1 MIKVSNIFPILV
13 WIRRYGKKDFAD
25 DFMASIIVTIMLV
38 PQSMAYAMLA
48 GLPPVVGMYA
58 SILPL
63 IAYALF
69 GSSRTLAVGPV
80 AVISMMTATAIHNA
94 GYSAVEDQ
102 IMAALA
108 LCIMSGLF
116 LFVLGCL
123 RLGFLAN
130 LLSHPVI
137 SSFITASAI
146 LIAFSQMKHILGLD
160 IEKGNLLSTLSQL
173 AENLANSNMTT
184 ALIGGA
190 SVIFLFWARSGIKP
204 LLKKLG
210 LKGHTV
216 ELIARS
222 APLCAVFVS
231 LLIVSRMGLDQS
243 HDVKTIGTLS
253 GSLPPLALP
262 HFDLAMWQKL
272 LPSALIISIIGFV
285 ESVSVAQSLASLR
298 RERIDPDQELRA
310 LGAANLTAGLSGGYP
325 VTGGFARS
333 VVNFDAGAR
342 SPLAG
347 AMTAIFIG
355 ITTLLFTPLFYYL
368 PHAVLAATI
377 IVAVLS
383 LVDFRSF
390 IHAWQYRKADGI
402 AALLT
407 FLLVLG
413 IGVEAGII
421 AGVLSSMLLHIWHT
435 SRPHMAVVGVVP
447 GTEHFR
453 NVERHDVITSEKL
466 ITIRIDESLYFANS
480 RYLEN
485 KINEIIAGQ
494 SKLEHVIL
502 MCSAV
507 NEIDTSALESLENI
521 GDRLQ
526 ASNIKL
532 HLSEV
537 KGPVMDRLKKTDF
550 MDHLNG
556 RIYLSQYDAI
566 KELSPDCCRA
576 AKNGNSQE
584 PDYII

>member
-1 MIKVSNIFPILV
+1 MNGLSKIFPILS
-13 WIRRYGKKDFAD
+13 WIKYYSKKDFAD

-58 SILPL
+58 SIFPL

-80 AVISMMTATAIHNA
+80 AVISLMTATAIHHA
-94 GYSAVEDQ
+94 GYSTVEDQ
-102 IMAALA
+102 IAAALA

-137 SSFITASAI
+137 SSFITASAV
-146 LIAFSQMKHILGLD
+146 LIAFSQMKHILGLHTD
-160 IEKGNLLSTLSQL
+160 KGNFFSTVTQL
-173 AENLANSNMTT
+173 TENMGDSNMAT

-190 SVIFLFWARSGIKP
+190 SILFLFWARSGIKP
-204 LLKKLG
+204 LLIKLG
-210 LKGHTV
+210 LTGHIV

-222 APLCAVFVS
+222 APLLAVFVS
-231 LLIVSRMGLDQS
+231 MMVVAQMGLDQN
-243 HDVKTIGTLS
+243 HQVKIIGDIS

-262 HFDLAMWQKL
+262 HFDMIMWQKL
-272 LPSALIISIIGFV
+272 MPSALIISVIGFV

-298 RERIDPDQELRA
+298 REHINPDQELRA
-310 LGAANLTAGLSGGYP
+310 LGAANLAAGLSGGYP

-347 AMTAIFIG
+347 AMTAVFIG

-383 LVDFRSF
+383 LVNLRSF

-407 FLLVLG
+407 FTLVLG

-435 SRPHMAVVGVVP
+435 SRPHMAVVGIVP

-453 NVERHDVITSEKL
+453 NVDRHEVITSAKL

-485 KINEIIAGQ
+485 KINELIVDRTE
-494 SKLEHVIL
+494 LEHVIL

-507 NEIDTSALESLENI
+507 NEIDASALESLENI
-521 GDRLQ
+521 GDRLE

-532 HLSEV
+532 HLSEI
-537 KGPVMDRLKKTDF
+537 KGPVMDRLRKTDF
-550 MDHLNG
+550 MEHLNG
-556 RIYLSQYDAI
+556 QIYLSQYDAI
-566 KELSPDCCRA
+566 QELSPECCRT
-576 AKNGNSQE
+576 AKGDNIQE